1 MWNCRSK
8 RGLLNLWRNWKS
20 KMALPKFLKC
30 VICGEQ
36 QPYEAFV
43 PAVCKS
49 CNSQWLEAHYDFESF
64 KREIL
69 RGIPNRPAN
78 MWRYQDIL
86 PLEDPSALDLY
97 PAGGTPL
104 WLSQRFA
111 PALGH
116 DQVYIKDE
124 RYGPTS
130 SFKDRQAAVAVAA
143 MNEGG
148 VREAVI
154 ASTGNAAVAYAA
166 ACARAGI
173 KLWVFMTSLVPQ
185 EKLREA
191 ALFGAE
197 VIRVS
202 GNYDQ
207 TKQIASQFAQRRHLH
222 LDRGASSIPSR
233 ESMKTIAY
241 EIVEQLGWR
250 APDWYI
256 QAVSGGLGPLGVYQ
270 GFKELLEMGLINKI
284 PKLAVIQAEG
294 CSPMVKAFKA
304 GLDTAEPVIPDT
316 RIIILST
323 GDPGKSYTYLWN
335 LTRDYGGTMES
346 VTDAEAF
353 ASMHALARSEGMA
366 VEPAAAVAFAG
377 LEKLLKAGTI
387 GANETVVVNCTGHT
401 FPVEKHILGDQWAVD
416 VHLSQDQS
424 PAPREGLL
432 AALENLDEKTTTVLL
447 VDDNDDD
454 ALLIRRLLE
463 SRKNYRMYHAR
474 DGWEGLSMARQKLPD
489 LIVSDLTMPGIDG
502 FGLVEELKLDPRTKN
517 IPVVVVSAKDITT
530 EERKRLNGHIEA
542 VYQKGSLPTRKFVDQ
557 VIHVIEDKSGT

>member
-1 MWNCRSK
+1 MATPNYLEC
-8 RGLLNLWRNWKS
+8 NL
-20 KMALPKFLKC
+20 
-30 VICGEQ
+30 CGHQ
-36 QPYEAFV
+36 QSYEPFV
-43 PAVCKS
+43 PAVCRE
-49 CNSQWLEAHYDFESF
+49 CGSQWLEARYDYNNF

-69 RGIPNRPAN
+69 RGLPGRPSN
-78 MWRYQDIL
+78 LWRYQDIL
-86 PLEDPSALDLY
+86 PLHDPTSLDLY

-104 WLSQRFA
+104 TLSQRLA
-111 PALGH
+111 RDLNL
-116 DQVYIKDE
+116 DNLYIKDE

-143 MNEGG
+143 MSEGN

-202 GNYDQ
+202 GSYDQ
-207 TKQIASQFAQRRHLH
+207 TKQIAAQFAQRKHL
-222 LDRGASSIPSR
+222 LYDRGASSIPAR

-270 GFKELLEMGLINKI
+270 GFREMFDMGLIDRI

-294 CSPMVKAFKA
+294 CAPMVQAFKA
-304 GLDTAEPVIPDT
+304 GNDVAEPVVPNT
-316 RIIILST
+316 RITILST
-323 GDPGKSYTYLWN
+323 GDPGKSYTYLWK
-335 LTRDYGGTMES
+335 LVQQYGGVMES
-346 VTDAEAF
+346 VTDLEAF
-353 ASMHALARSEGMA
+353 SAMRTLAKSEGMA
-366 VEPAAAVAFAG
+366 VEPATAVAFAG
-377 LEKLLKAGTI
+377 LEKMRANGTLQK
-387 GANETVVVNCTGHT
+387 EELVVVNCTGHT
-401 FPVEKHILGDQWAVD
+401 FPVEKHVLGDQFAMD

-424 PAPREGLL
+424 PAPREGLQ
-432 AALENLDEKTTTVLL
+432 AALEHLDERTTTVLL
-447 VDDNDDD
+447 IDDNADD

-463 SRKNYRMYHAR
+463 ARKSYRVFHAK
-474 DGWEGLSMARQKLPD
+474 DGWEGLAQARQKVPD
-489 LIVSDLTMPGIDG
+489 LIVTDLTMPGIDG
-502 FGLVEELKLDPRTKN
+502 FGLVEELKLDPRTQN
-517 IPVVVVSAKDITT
+517 IPIVVVSAKDITT
-530 EERKRLNGHIEA
+530 EERKRLNGHIEG
-542 VYQKGSLPTRKFVDQ
+542 VYQKGTLAPRKFVDQ
-557 VIHVIEDKSGT
+557 VIQVIAEKSGE

>member
-1 MWNCRSK
+1 MATPKYLEC
-8 RGLLNLWRNWKS
+8 NL
-20 KMALPKFLKC
+20 
-30 VICGEQ
+30 CGNQ

-43 PAVCKS
+43 PAVCKK
-49 CNSQWLEAHYDFESF
+49 CESQWLEARYDYEAF

-69 RGIPNRPAN
+69 RGLPNRPSN
-78 MWRYQDIL
+78 MWRYQDVL
-86 PLEDPSALDLY
+86 PLDNPSALDLY

-104 WLSQRFA
+104 WLSHRFA

-116 DQVYIKDE
+116 ASVYLKDE
-124 RYGPTS
+124 RYGSTS
-130 SFKDRQAAVAVAA
+130 SFKDRQAAGAVAA
-143 MNEGG
+143 MLENGIK
-148 VREAVI
+148 EAVI

-207 TKQIASQFAQRRHLH
+207 TKQIASQFAQRRNLL
-222 LDRGASSIPSR
+222 LDRGATSIPAR

-241 EIVEQLGWR
+241 EIVEQLEWH

-270 GFKELLEMGLINKI
+270 GFKELLNMGLIDRV
-284 PKLAVIQAEG
+284 PKLAIIQSEG
-294 CSPMVKAFKA
+294 CAPMVNAFKA
-304 GLDTAEPVIPDT
+304 GRDVAEPVIPET
-316 RIIILST
+316 SIIILST
-323 GDPGKSYTYLWN
+323 GDPGKIYTYLWK
-335 LTRDYGGTMES
+335 LTQQFGGVMES

-353 ASMHALARSEGMA
+353 AAMRALAKSEGMA
-366 VEPAAAVAFAG
+366 VEPATSVAFAG
-377 LEKLLKAGTI
+377 LEKLIRNGTI
-387 GANETVVVNCTGHT
+387 KSDEKVVVNCTGHT
-401 FPVEKHILGDQWAVD
+401 FPVEKHVLGDQWAVD
-416 VHLSQDQS
+416 VHLSRDQS
-424 PAPREGLL
+424 PAPREGLQ
-432 AALENLDEKTTTVLL
+432 AALDNLDEKTKTVLL
-447 VDDNDDD
+447 VDDNSDD

-463 SRKNYRMYHAR
+463 GYKAYRVFHAK
-474 DGWEGLSMARQKLPD
+474 DGVEGLSMARQKLPD

-502 FGLVEELKLDPRTKN
+502 FGLVEELKLDTRTKD

-530 EERKRLNGHIEA
+530 EERKRLNGHIQA
-542 VYQKGSLPTRKFVDQ
+542 VYQKGSLSTKKFVDQ
-557 VIHVIEDKSGT
+557 VINAIEESNELQGEGDRS

>member
-1 MWNCRSK
+1 
-8 RGLLNLWRNWKS
+8 
-20 KMALPKFLKC
+20 MAKPKFLQC
-30 VICGEQ
+30 ALCGNQ
-36 QPYEAFV
+36 QPYEPFV
-43 PAVCKS
+43 PAICKQ
-49 CNSQWLEAHYDFESF
+49 CESQWLEAHYDYTSF
-64 KREIL
+64 KRDIL
-69 RGIPNRPAN
+69 RGLPNRPN
-78 MWRYQDIL
+78 NLWRYQDVL
-86 PLEDPSALDLY
+86 PLSDPAALDLY

-111 PALGH
+111 PKLGH
-116 DQVYIKDE
+116 DHVYFKDE

-143 MNEGG
+143 MNENNI
-148 VREAVI
+148 REAVI

-207 TKQIASQFAQRRHLH
+207 TKQIASQFAQRKNLH
-222 LDRGASSIPSR
+222 LDRGASSIPAR

-270 GFKELLEMGLINKI
+270 GFKELFAMGLIDRV
-284 PKLAVIQAEG
+284 PKLAIIQAEG
-294 CSPMVKAFKA
+294 CSPMVQAFKA
-304 GLDTAEPVIPDT
+304 GKDVAEAVIPDT

-323 GDPGKSYTYLWN
+323 GDPGKAYTYLWN
-335 LTRDYGGTMES
+335 LTQQYGGIMES

-353 ASMHALARSEGMA
+353 AAMRSLAKSEGMA
-366 VEPAAAVAFAG
+366 VEPATSVAFAG
-377 LEKLLKAGTI
+377 LEKLLKEGKI
-387 GANETVVVNCTGHT
+387 GAEETVVVNCTGHT
-401 FPVEKHILGDQWAVD
+401 FPVEKHVLGDQWAVD
-416 VHLSQDQS
+416 VHLSKDQS
-424 PAPREGLL
+424 PAPREGLQ

-447 VDDNDDD
+447 VDDNPDD

-463 SRKNYRMYHAR
+463 GKKSYRVHHAK
-474 DGWEGLSMARQKLPD
+474 DGWEGLAMARQHLPD
-489 LIVSDLTMPGIDG
+489 LIISDLTMPGIDG
-502 FGLVEELKLDPRTKN
+502 FGFVEELKLDPRTKD

-530 EERKRLNGHIEA
+530 EERQRLNGHIEA
-542 VYQKGSLPTRKFVDQ
+542 LYQKGSLPTRKFVDKM
-557 VIHVIEDKSGT
+557 IDVIEDKMEPKENNHGK

>member
-1 MWNCRSK
+1 
-8 RGLLNLWRNWKS
+8 
-20 KMALPKFLKC
+20 MAKPKHLEC
-30 VICGEQ
+30 NSCGHL
-36 QPYEAFV
+36 QPFEPFV
-43 PAVCKS
+43 PAICKNCS
-49 CNSQWLEAHYDFESF
+49 SQWMEARYEYNAF

-69 RGIPNRPAN
+69 RGLPNRPAN
-78 MWRYQDIL
+78 LWRYQDVL
-86 PLEDPSALDLY
+86 PLNNPVALDLY
-97 PAGGTPL
+97 PAGGTPI

-111 PALGH
+111 HNLGL
-116 DQVYIKDE
+116 DRVYIKDE

-143 MNEGG
+143 MVENNI
-148 VREAVI
+148 REAVI

-207 TKQIASQFAQRRHLH
+207 TKQIASQFAQRKNIH
-222 LDRGASSIPSR
+222 LDRGASSIPAR

-256 QAVSGGLGPLGVYQ
+256 QAVSGGMGPLGVYQ
-270 GFKELLEMGLINKI
+270 GFKELFEMGLIDRV
-284 PKLAVIQAEG
+284 PKLAIIQAEG
-294 CSPMVKAFKA
+294 CAPMVNAFKA
-304 GLDTAEPVIPDT
+304 GKDVADPVIPST
-316 RIIILST
+316 SIIILST

-335 LTRDYGGTMES
+335 LTQKYGGAMES
-346 VTDAEAF
+346 VTDPEAF
-353 ASMHALARSEGMA
+353 AAMRALAKSEGMA
-366 VEPAAAVAFAG
+366 VEPATAVAFAG
-377 LEKLLKAGTI
+377 FEKLSREEKI
-387 GANETVVVNCTGHT
+387 GKDELVVINCTGHT
-401 FPVEKHILGDQWAVD
+401 FPVEKHVLGDQWAVD
-416 VHLSQDQS
+416 VHLSKDQS
-424 PAPREGLL
+424 PAPREGLQ

-447 VDDNDDD
+447 VDDNPDD

-463 SRKNYRMYHAR
+463 SRKNYRVFHAK
-474 DGWEGLSMARQKLPD
+474 DGWEGLAMARQKLPD

-502 FGLVEELKLDPRTKN
+502 FGLVEELKLDPRTQH
-517 IPVVVVSAKDITT
+517 IPVVVVSAKDIT
-530 EERKRLNGHIEA
+530 EDERNRLNGQIEA
-542 VYQKGSLPTRKFVDQ
+542 VYQKGSLPTRKFVEQ
-557 VIHVIEDKSGT
+557 VINVIEEKNEQE

>member
-1 MWNCRSK
+1 
-8 RGLLNLWRNWKS
+8 
-20 KMALPKFLKC
+20 MATPTYLQC
-30 VICGEQ
+30 AICGEQ
-36 QPYEAFV
+36 QPYV
-43 PAVCKS
+43 PFEPAICKQ
-49 CNSQWLEAHYDFESF
+49 CQSQWLEANYDYEAF

-69 RGIPNRPAN
+69 RGIPNRPMN
-78 MWRYQDIL
+78 MWRYQDVL
-86 PLEDPSALDLY
+86 PLDNPAALDLY

-104 WLSQRFA
+104 WLSHRFA
-111 PALGH
+111 PDLGH
-116 DQVYIKDE
+116 GTVYIKDE

-143 MNEGG
+143 MNENGI
-148 VREAVI
+148 REAVI

-207 TKQIASQFAQRRHLH
+207 TKQIAAQFAQRKNLL
-222 LDRGASSIPSR
+222 LDRGASSIPAR

-241 EIVEQLGWR
+241 EIVENLGWR

-270 GFKELLEMGLINKI
+270 GFKEMYAMGLIKKV
-284 PKLAVIQAEG
+284 PKLAVIQSDG
-294 CSPMVKAFKA
+294 CAPMVKAFKA
-304 GLDTAEPVIPDT
+304 GKDVAEPVIPDT

-323 GDPGKSYTYLWN
+323 GDPGKAYTYLWN
-335 LTRDYGGTMES
+335 LAQKYGGVMES
-346 VTDAEAF
+346 VSDLEAYN
-353 ASMHALARSEGMA
+353 AMKALAKGEGMA
-366 VEPAAAVAFAG
+366 VEPATAVAFAG
-377 LEKLLKAGTI
+377 FEKLSKNGVINKEDL
-387 GANETVVVNCTGHT
+387 VVINCTGHT
-401 FPVEKHILGDQWAVD
+401 FPVEKHVLGDQWAVD
-416 VHLSQDQS
+416 VHLSKDQS
-424 PAPREGLL
+424 PAPREGLQ
-432 AALENLDEKTTTVLL
+432 AALEHLDETTTSVLL
-447 VDDNDDD
+447 IDDNEDD

-463 SRKNYRMYHAR
+463 GRKNYRMYHAK
-474 DGWEGLSMARQKLPD
+474 DGWEGLSIARQKLPD

-502 FGLVEELKLDPRTKN
+502 FGLVEELKLDPRTKH
-517 IPVVVVSAKDITT
+517 IPVVVVSAKDITAD
-530 EERKRLNGHIEA
+530 ERKRLNGHIEA

-557 VIHVIEDKSGT
+557 VIHVIEDKMDDRNKS

>member
-1 MWNCRSK
+1 
-8 RGLLNLWRNWKS
+8 
-20 KMALPKFLKC
+20 MARPAYLDCL
-30 VICGEQ
+30 VCGSRQ
-36 QPYEAFV
+36 LYEPFV
-43 PAVCKS
+43 PAVCS
-49 CNSQWLEAHYDFESF
+49 HCNAQWLEAHYDFDAF

-69 RGIPNRPAN
+69 RGLPGKPSNL
-78 MWRYQDIL
+78 WRYQDVL
-86 PLEDPSALDLY
+86 PLDDPASLDLY

-104 WLSQRFA
+104 LLSQRFA

-116 DQVYIKDE
+116 DRVFIKDE

-207 TKQIASQFAQRRHLH
+207 TKQIAAQFARRRDLL
-222 LDRGASSIPSR
+222 LDRGASSIPAR

-256 QAVSGGLGPLGVYQ
+256 QSVSGGLGPLGVHQ
-270 GFKELLEMGLINKI
+270 GFKELFRMGLIDRI
-284 PKLAVIQAEG
+284 PKLAIIQAEG
-294 CSPMVKAFKA
+294 CSPMVRAFHA
-304 GLDTAEPVIPDT
+304 GKDVADPVIPDT

-323 GDPGKSYTYLWN
+323 GDPGKTYTYLWN
-335 LTRDYGGTMES
+335 ILRQHGGTMES

-353 ASMHALARSEGMA
+353 AAMRALAKSEGMA
-366 VEPAAAVAFAG
+366 VEPATSVAFAG
-377 LEKLLKAGTI
+377 LEKMLQAGTI
-387 GANETVVVNCTGHT
+387 GAEETVVVNCTGHT
-401 FPVEKHILGDQWAVD
+401 FPVEKHVLGDQWAVD
-416 VHLSQDQS
+416 VHLSKDQS
-424 PAPREGLL
+424 PAPREGLQS
-432 AALENLDEKTTTVLL
+432 ALENLDEKTTTILL
-447 VDDNDDD
+447 IDDNADD

-463 SRKNYRMYHAR
+463 KQKAYRIHHAK
-474 DGWEGLSMARQKLPD
+474 DGWEGLAMARQKLPD
-489 LIVSDLTMPGIDG
+489 LIVSDLMMPGMDG
-502 FGLVEELKLDPRTKN
+502 YALVEELKLDPRTRD
-517 IPVVVVSAKDITT
+517 IPVVIVSAKDITP
-530 EERKRLNGHIEA
+530 EERKRLDGHIEA
-542 VYQKGSLPTRKFVDQ
+542 VYQKGSLPVRKFVDQ
-557 VIHVIEDKSGT
+557 VIHVIEEKADPQKGEQ

>member
-1 MWNCRSK
+1 MST
-8 RGLLNLWRNWKS
+8 LQYLE
-20 KMALPKFLKC
+20 C

-36 QPYEAFV
+36 QPYEPFV
-43 PAVCKS
+43 PAICKK
-49 CNSQWLEAHYDFESF
+49 CNSQWLEAHYDYDAF

-69 RGIPNRPAN
+69 RGLPGRNFN
-78 MWRYQDIL
+78 LWRYQDIL
-86 PLEDPSALDLY
+86 PLNNPSSLDLY

-104 WLSQRFA
+104 WLSQRYA

-116 DQVYIKDE
+116 NLVYIKDE

-143 MNEGG
+143 MVEGG
-148 VREAVI
+148 VKEAVI

-207 TKQIASQFAQRRHLH
+207 TKQIAAQFAQRRHLL
-222 LDRGASSIPSR
+222 LDRGASSVPAR
-233 ESMKTIAY
+233 ESMKSIAY

-250 APDWYI
+250 SPDWYI

-270 GFKELLEMGLINKI
+270 GFKELLQMGLISHI
-284 PKLAVIQAEG
+284 PKLAIIQAEG
-294 CSPMVKAFKA
+294 CSPMVQAFKA
-304 GLDTAEPVIPDT
+304 GKDTAEAVIPDT
-316 RIIILST
+316 CIIILST

-335 LTRDYGGTMES
+335 LVKKFGGTMEA

-353 ASMHALARSEGMA
+353 SAMRSLAKSEGMA
-366 VEPAAAVAFAG
+366 VEPATAVAFAG
-377 LEKLLKAGTI
+377 LEKLLKNKVIAP
-387 GANETVVVNCTGHT
+387 EELVVINCTGHT
-401 FPVEKHILGDQWAVD
+401 FPVEKHVLGDQWAVD
-416 VHLSQDQS
+416 VHLSDSQAA
-424 PAPREGLL
+424 APREGLQ
-432 AALENLDEKTTTVLL
+432 AALENLDEKATTVLL
-447 VDDNDDD
+447 IDDNEDD

-463 SRKNYRMYHAR
+463 AKKSYRVFHAK
-474 DGWEGLSMARQKLPD
+474 DGWEGLAQARQKVPD
-489 LIVSDLTMPGIDG
+489 LIVTDLTMPGIDG
-502 FGLVEELKLDPRTKN
+502 FGLVEELKLDPRTQN
-517 IPVVVVSAKDITT
+517 IPIVVVSAKDITT
-530 EERKRLNGHIEA
+530 EERKRLNGHIEG
-542 VYQKGSLPTRKFVDQ
+542 VYQKGSLPPRKFVEQVVQ
-557 VIHVIEDKSGT
+557 VIEEDKNGNKGS